1 VLRPFTPDSG
11 FFRHLSLVA
20 LAFLTASCGGGG
32 GGAAPPVPVPAAP
45 VALSYVSPQVFT
57 VGAAISP
64 LVPKVTGTVTSY
76 SVSPSLPAGLLL
88 NASSGEISGT
98 PTAATA
104 QGSYIVTAQNAGGS
118 ASFPLAITTVVT
130 PPSALSYASPQTY
143 MVGVAITLLSPQV
156 TGIVDAY
163 SIAPKL
169 PAGLTFDP
177 VHGQIAGTPTAA
189 AVAGNYT
196 VTAQN
201 AAGSATFVLTI
212 TVLPVPPSNLSYST
226 PQTFLAG
233 TAITALNPTVSGVP
247 AGYSVT
253 PALPTGLA
261 IDAVTGRI
269 SGTPQ
274 GAFPSA
280 TYAITAQNAGGSTMF
295 DLTITVAAVPPS
307 ALSYATPIKLG
318 IRAPMTPLNP
328 AVVGT
333 SPTYSVTPTLPAG
346 LALAAGSGQITGTPT
361 AVSAQTNY
369 TITARNSA
377 GSATFV
383 LSIGVYAVTA
393 TPSPL
398 SRFVA
403 SGTPVTMTAAITPV
417 GFTFP
422 ASLTA
427 SASDTAGV
435 FASSVAAAA
444 SGGGYALSL
453 TSSTRVPPGHYI
465 GNVVVALCADAGCAT
480 PQAVPSASIPYD
492 VWVLSAT
499 SAWPGNNLSA
509 LAPWAGVPNWTMF
522 QGNAAHTGFVP
533 VTIDPNAF
541 STRWQIPITDIPVNW
556 TDNINSIAE
565 SNGLFFMGGGTVLYA
580 RNELDGS
587 TVWTYDFSSLPFPSV
602 NPPSVANGVVYVAAG
617 QQTSTYL
624 FAFNAANGSLVFKST
639 MSSQWEHYL
648 SPTIGPDGIYTN
660 AGSYGGLYGFN
671 TTGQQ
676 LFLAPMPQTSQ
687 WTPAADATSVY
698 TYTDAGLQVLNP
710 VSGAILTTIAD
721 ATFQNYTYVI
731 NGSAVLGATGS
742 VFAANYE
749 NSFLNGGGIG
759 NTLLD
764 FDVTHQSIAWKIA
777 GDYPNTPAYHGG
789 VVYATNNNPVRLEAR
804 SETGGALLWSWI
816 PPQAG
821 DISFESETLLTN
833 NMIFVS
839 TNLAT
844 YGIDVNTHQTVWSYP
859 LIGKLALSRS
869 GILYI
874 EGHTNSTVSPTV
886 PGVLTAIN
894 VK

>member
-1 VLRPFTPDSG
+1 ML
-11 FFRHLSLVA
+11 
-20 LAFLTASCGGGG
+20 
-32 GGAAPPVPVPAAP
+32 
-45 VALSYVSPQVFT
+45 
-57 VGAAISP
+57 
-64 LVPKVTGTVTSY
+64 
-76 SVSPSLPAGLLL
+76 PSLPAGLLL
-88 NASSGEISGT
+88 NASTGEISGT
-98 PTAATA
+98 PTAATSQA
-104 QGSYIVTAQNAGGS
+104 SYTVTAQNAGGS
-118 ASFPLAITTVVT
+118 ASFPLAITTVLT

-143 MVGVAITLLSPQV
+143 MVGAAITLLSPQV
-156 TGIVDAY
+156 TGIVDGY
-163 SIAPKL
+163 SVAPKL

-177 VHGQIAGTPTAA
+177 VHGQISGTPTIA
-189 AVAGNYT
+189 AVAATYT

-201 AAGSATFVLTI
+201 AAGSTTFVLTV
-212 TVLPVPPSNLSYST
+212 TVLPVPPSNLSYLT
-226 PQTFLAG
+226 PQMFVAG
-233 TAITALNPTVSGVP
+233 TAITPLSPLVSGVP
-247 AGYSVT
+247 TSYNVN
-253 PALPTGLA
+253 PALPTGLT
-261 IDAVTGRI
+261 IDAATGRI

-280 TYAITAQNAGGSTMF
+280 TYTITAQNAGGSAKF

-307 ALSYATPIKLG
+307 ALSYPTPIKLG
-318 IRAPMTPLNP
+318 LSAPMTPLNP
-328 AVVGT
+328 TGLGT
-333 SPTYSVTPTLPAG
+333 SPTYSVTPALPAG

-361 AVSAQTNY
+361 TVSAQANY

-377 GSATFV
+377 GSAAFV

-398 SRFVA
+398 TRLVA
-403 SGTPVTMTAAITPV
+403 SGTPVTMTDTINPV

-422 ASLTA
+422 AGLTA

-435 FASSVAAAA
+435 FATSVTAVAN
-444 SGGGYALSL
+444 GGGYALSL
-453 TSSTRVPPGHYI
+453 VSSTRVPPGHYV
-465 GNVVVALCADAGCAT
+465 GNVIVALCVDAACST

-492 VWVLSAT
+492 VWVLSST

-509 LAPWAGVPNWTMF
+509 LAPWAGVPDWTMF

-533 VTIDPNAF
+533 VTVDPNAF
-541 STRWQIPITDIPVNW
+541 STRWQIPITDIPVSW
-556 TDNINSIAE
+556 TDDINTLAA

-587 TVWTYDFSSLPFPSV
+587 TVWTYDFSTLPFPSV

-617 QQTSTYL
+617 QQSSTYL
-624 FAFNAANGSLVFKST
+624 FAFNAANGGLVFKST

-648 SPTIGPDGIYTN
+648 SPTVGPHGVYTN
-660 AGSYGGLYGFN
+660 AGTYGGLYGFD

-676 LFLAPMPQTSQ
+676 LFVAPMPQTSQ
-687 WTPAADATSVY
+687 WTPAADGTSVY
-698 TYTDAGLQVLNP
+698 TYTDAGLQVLDP
-710 VSGAILTTIAD
+710 ITGAILTTIAD
-721 ATFQNYTYVI
+721 PSFQNYTYVI

-764 FDVTHQSIAWKIA
+764 FDLTHQTIAWQIA

-804 SETGGALLWSWI
+804 AETGGALLWSWI

-821 DISFESETLLTN
+821 DTSFESETLLTN

-844 YGIDVNTHQTVWSYP
+844 YGIDINTHKTVWSYP

-874 EGHTNSTVSPTV
+874 EGHSNSTAYPAM